1 MPKGETQMEQQNQQV
16 HPLLRE
22 VLNKCLQASAE
33 VAQQAKQ
40 QIPAA
45 KGDAK

>member
-1 MPKGETQMEQQNQQV
+1 MEQQNQQV
-16 HPLLRE
+16 HPLLRD

-40 QIPAA
+40 HTPPVSKEAA
-45 KGDAK
+45 K